1 MMDQTDGIARRQ
13 CIVQTDEGRQREAID
28 DRPRSIG
35 DAVPCRS
42 SGVTRSFVRQRMRAC
57 QFNHTHGV
65 ARLAQA
71 RDDAPV
77 VFVSAGDRVE
87 RRRHDQRKMHQ
98 AIAAS

>member
-1 MMDQTDGIARRQ
+1 MIGRDPSATLSHAAR
-13 CIVQTDEGRQREAID
+13 AA
-28 DRPRSIG
+28 S
-35 DAVPCRS
+35 
-42 SGVTRSFVRQRMRAC
+42 TRSFVRQRMRAC
-57 QFNHTHGV
+57 EFDHAHGV

-87 RRRHDQRKMHQ
+87 RRRHDQRNMHQ